1 MKKVFA
7 QVFFTEKAIYPDWL
21 SKQDV
26 LNEKSTNLS
35 FEYKNSN
42 AIIK

>member
-7 QVFFTEKAIYPDWL
+7 KVFFTEKTIYPDWL

-26 LNEKSTNLS
+26 LSEKA
-35 FEYKNSN
+35 EYEILN
-42 AIIK
+42 IKIKCNNK